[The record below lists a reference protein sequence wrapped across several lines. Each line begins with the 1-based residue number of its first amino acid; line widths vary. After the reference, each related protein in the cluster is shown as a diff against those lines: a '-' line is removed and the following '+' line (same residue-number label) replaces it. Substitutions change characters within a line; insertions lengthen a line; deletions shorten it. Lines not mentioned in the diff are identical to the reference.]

1 MNVESWWKL
10 VLVKIEEIKEIKK
23 YFKRIYTIVSKDVQ
37 EIIENLDLSK
47 KKKKAIMRELAF
59 LPEKEQL
66 KYLDEFKSL

>member
-1 MNVESWWKL
+1 M
-10 VLVKIEEIKEIKK
+10 VKIEEIKEIKK

-37 EIIENLDLSK
+37 EMIENLNLSK

>member
-1 MNVESWWKL
+1 M
-10 VLVKIEEIKEIKK
+10 VKIEEIKEIKK
-23 YFKRIYTIVSKDVQ
+23 YFKRIYTIVSKEVQ
-37 EIIENLDLSK
+37 EMIENLDLSK

>member
-1 MNVESWWKL
+1 
-10 VLVKIEEIKEIKK
+10 LVKIEEIKEIKK

>member
-1 MNVESWWKL
+1 M
-10 VLVKIEEIKEIKK
+10 VKIEEIKEIKK

-37 EIIENLDLSK
+37 EMIEKINLSK

>member
-1 MNVESWWKL
+1 M
-10 VLVKIEEIKEIKK
+10 VKIEEIKEIKK

-37 EIIENLDLSK
+37 EMIENLNLSK

-66 KYLDEFKSL
+66 KYLDEFKSLQTYDLSL